1 MLEGFVSTGSWG
13 KCFHSNYY
21 ELSLNVACVDESI
34 DVIARAFSS
43 GVPYMEDKNG
53 ERTQDDKL
61 VEFLLEPNKHQNFKE
76 FGKDFIRNLYA
87 SGYSYLLPTSDS
99 DSNKRRL
106 DKLDSELRPELKV
119 LNTDCIEYMEKTWFG
134 LVDNR
139 NKFKYTQGGSDVT
152 YEFDDVIPFWDK
164 AQDPKNYRL
173 GVSRL
178 LALKDEITNV
188 IISNRAKTNKLKNS
202 GKFLVTQ
209 SRKNANANFGSQLD
223 QPVNIENPHYTQRN
237 LLEDNLSNTGFAK
250 DKSITILKEEMQ
262 SINLMES
269 IQNYSY
275 DDEVKEDKRTVKNTF
290 GIPRELQ
297 NIGDDNS
304 KYENRKEARLEL
316 LDLTVLNLA
325 PNFTESIQNYY
336 DPSNKRKLV
345 LDYSHDSAFEI
356 VEGKAEIRLKSEI
369 ETLITLYEKE
379 VLSKDELKK
388 KLKHEGI
395 I

>member
-1 MLEGFVSTGSWG
+1 MQ
-13 KCFHSNYY
+13 
-21 ELSLNVACVDESI
+21 DEKG
-34 DVIARAFSS
+34 ALL
-43 GVPYMEDKNG
+43 
-53 ERTQDDKL
+53 QDDPL
-61 VEFLLEPNKHQNFKE
+61 IDFLLEPNKSQNFKE
-76 FGKDFIRNLYA
+76 FGKDFIRHLYA

-139 NKFKYTQGGSDVT
+139 NKFKYTQGGSDII
-152 YEFDDVIPFWDK
+152 YEFDEVIPFWDK
-164 AQDPKNYRL
+164 CQDPKNYRL

-178 LALKDEITNV
+178 IALKDEITNV
-188 IISNRAKTNKLKNS
+188 IIANRAKTNKLKNS

-209 SRKNANANFGSQLD
+209 GRKNANANFGSQLD
-223 QPVNIENPHYTQRN
+223 QPVNIENPSYTQRN
-237 LLEDNLSNTGFAK
+237 LLEDKLSTTGFAQ

-262 SINLMES
+262 AINLMET

-275 DDEVKEDKRTVKNTF
+275 DDEVKADKRTVKNTY

-297 NIGDDNS
+297 NIGDDQS

-316 LDLTVLNLA
+316 LELTILNLA

-336 DPSNKRKLV
+336 DPNNKRKLV
-345 LDYSHDSAFEI
+345 LDYSNDSAFEI
-356 VEGKAEIRLKSEI
+356 TEGKAELRLKSEI
-369 ETLITLYEKE
+369 ETLVTLFEKE
-379 VLSKDELKK
+379 IITKDEITK